1 MGLFLDQYS
10 QRYQLTL
17 ITEADYPQALQPS
30 DQFWGLLGPSL
41 AVLLLA
47 EPIQEPL
54 ETEAAQAVPP
64 DGVALYLV
72 MDPSAIQ
79 AFLDDGVAA
88 SDHPAQRAHLADLRQ
103 HLGPLDPAAQ
113 AQFMLAWLD
122 FCITAVPSACKP
134 VQDRLDR
141 QLERSLVLN
150 QVVTKIQESLD
161 LSVILQTTVSEVRHF
176 LQADRLLIYQFS
188 ESSAHDQAAPSSDP
202 SSDPGLGSP
211 SDSWSNLPSD
221 SLPQAASKALPSLSP
236 DQSAHAPHSLAE
248 VVAKPARQGGYITY
262 EAKASETL
270 SSVLHYTENFCF
282 SHSPPCRERYLAGQ
296 TVVVDD
302 IDETYASVPCLHN
315 FLAQVGVK
323 SKVVVP
329 ILVGQQLWGLLIV
342 HQCNAQRHWEAW
354 EIEFLGH
361 IAEHLSIAINQA
373 QLYQQLQRQTQN
385 LEVCVIERTQ
395 DLRDALAAAQA
406 ANRAKSDF
414 LATMSHELRT
424 PLTYIIGMSATLL
437 RWSLGDLSERQR
449 DYLNTIHTSGEH
461 LLTVINDILEVSKI
475 ESGRTVLEVREF
487 SLTSLS
493 RQSVDAFRAEA
504 ARNDLDVVLDLKI
517 APDQDSFVA
526 DPRRVRQILSNLL
539 SNAVKF
545 TPAEGKV
552 TLRVRREQNVA
563 VFEVSDTGIGIPE
576 SAQPLLFQKFQQ
588 LENVRQREY
597 QGTGLGLALTKQLV
611 ELHGGS
617 IKVVSKVGS
626 GSLFSVRIPLQ
637 RRQGD
642 SPIPSP
648 PVDEPVVGRIVL
660 VEDNEENASIIC
672 DMLTA
677 ADYQVIWIV
686 DGSRVLDQ
694 VELLQPAAIII
705 NLGLASANSY
715 DIITALGQSLHHPR
729 VKILALTADLSPDQD
744 RQARQAGAAATLVHP
759 VNPKQLLTT
768 MRQLMSDPA
777 PGLSNP

>member
-1 MGLFLDQYS
+1 MPRLFPGSAEQIIARSVLDPLGLFLAQYG
-10 QRYQLTL
+10 QRQGLSL
-17 ITEADYPQALQPS
+17 MTEADYPVGPLGL
-30 DQFWGLLGPSL
+30 DQFWGLIGPSL
-41 AVLLLA
+41 AVVLVVG
-47 EPIQEPL
+47 PVQE
-54 ETEAAQAVPP
+54 
-64 DGVALYLV
+64 D
-72 MDPSAIQ
+72 
-79 AFLDDGVAA
+79 
-88 SDHPAQRAHLADLRQ
+88 ADLRDLPPDSATLQ
-103 HLGPLDPAAQ
+103 LLMDPDGIRIFLEAVGTALDNPEQCAQLASLGNHLGHGDPAAQ
-113 AQFMLAWLD
+113 AQFMLDWLN
-122 FCITAVPSACKP
+122 FCTTAMPPTCKP

-161 LSVILQTTVSEVRHF
+161 LSVILQTTVSEVRYF
-176 LQADRLLIYQFS
+176 LQADRLLIYQF
-188 ESSAHDQAAPSSDP
+188 A
-202 SSDPGLGSP
+202 
-211 SDSWSNLPSD
+211 
-221 SLPQAASKALPSLSP
+221 LPQQEVGAETDQTIALAPESAPGESVPEEFATEKSMLGGSREDEKAN
-236 DQSAHAPHSLAE
+236 H
-248 VVAKPARQGGYITY
+248 RGGYITY
-262 EAKASETL
+262 EAKSNETL

-282 SHSPPCRERYLAGQ
+282 SQSPACQERFFSGQ
-296 TVVVDD
+296 TTVVDN
-302 IDETYASVPCLHN
+302 IDDAYASVPCLHA
-315 FLAQVGVK
+315 FLTQVGVK
-323 SKVVVP
+323 SKMVVP
-329 ILVGQQLWGLLIV
+329 ILVGQQFWGLLIV
-342 HQCNAQRHWEAW
+342 HQCQQQRHWEAW

-361 IAEHLSIAINQA
+361 IAEHLAIAINQA
-373 QLYQQLQRQTQN
+373 QLYQQLQQQTQN

-461 LLTVINDILEVSKI
+461 LLAVINDILEVSKI
-475 ESGRTVLEVREF
+475 ESGRTALEVREF

-504 ARNDLDVVLDLKI
+504 AKNDLDVVLDLKI

-526 DPRRVRQILSNLL
+526 DPRRVRQILSNLI

-545 TPAEGKV
+545 TPAAGKV

-563 VFEVSDTGIGIPE
+563 VFDISDTGIGIPE
-576 SAQPLLFQKFQQ
+576 SAQSLLFEKFQQ

-611 ELHGGS
+611 DLHGGS
-617 IKVVSKVGS
+617 IKVVSKVGV

-637 RRQGD
+637 RSD
-642 SPIPSP
+642 SALPPPSAP
-648 PVDEPVVGRIVL
+648 EVEPVVGRIVL

-694 VELLQPAAIII
+694 VELLQPAAVII
-705 NLGLASANSY
+705 NLNLASANSY
-715 DIITALGQSLHHPR
+715 DIITALGQTLGHR
-729 VKILALTADLSPDQD
+729 GVKILALVNGASSDQAQ
-744 RQARQAGAAATLVHP
+744 RAQQAGAHDTLPHP
-759 VNPKQLLTT
+759 VNPKQLLTAVYHL
-768 MRQLMSDPA
+768 MRHPA
-777 PGLSNP
+777 LG

>member
-1 MGLFLDQYS
+1 MPRLFPGSAEQIIARSVLDPLGLFLAQYG
-10 QRYQLTL
+10 QRQGLSL
-17 ITEADYPQALQPS
+17 MTEADYPVGPLGL
-30 DQFWGLLGPSL
+30 DQFWGLIGPSL
-41 AVLLLA
+41 AVVLVVG
-47 EPIQEPL
+47 PVQE
-54 ETEAAQAVPP
+54 
-64 DGVALYLV
+64 D
-72 MDPSAIQ
+72 
-79 AFLDDGVAA
+79 
-88 SDHPAQRAHLADLRQ
+88 ADLRDLPPDSATLQ
-103 HLGPLDPAAQ
+103 LLMDPDGIRIFLEAVGTALDNPEQCAQLASLGNHLGHGDPAAQ
-113 AQFMLAWLD
+113 AQFMLDWLN
-122 FCITAVPSACKP
+122 FCTTAMPPTCKP

-161 LSVILQTTVSEVRHF
+161 LSVILQTTVSEVRYF
-176 LQADRLLIYQFS
+176 LQADRLLIYQF
-188 ESSAHDQAAPSSDP
+188 A
-202 SSDPGLGSP
+202 
-211 SDSWSNLPSD
+211 
-221 SLPQAASKALPSLSP
+221 LPQQEVGAETDQTIALAPESAPGESVPEEFATEKSILGGSREDEKAN
-236 DQSAHAPHSLAE
+236 H
-248 VVAKPARQGGYITY
+248 RGGYITY
-262 EAKASETL
+262 EAKSNETL

-282 SHSPPCRERYLAGQ
+282 SQSPACQERFFSGQ
-296 TVVVDD
+296 TTVVDN
-302 IDETYASVPCLHN
+302 IDDAYASVPCLHA
-315 FLAQVGVK
+315 FLTQVGVK
-323 SKVVVP
+323 SKMVVP
-329 ILVGQQLWGLLIV
+329 ILVGQQFWGLLIV
-342 HQCNAQRHWEAW
+342 HQCQQQRHWEAW

-361 IAEHLSIAINQA
+361 IAEHLAIAINQA
-373 QLYQQLQRQTQN
+373 QLYQQLQQQTQN

-461 LLTVINDILEVSKI
+461 LLAVINDILEVSKI
-475 ESGRTVLEVREF
+475 ESGRTALEVREF

-504 ARNDLDVVLDLKI
+504 AKNDLDVVLDLKI

-526 DPRRVRQILSNLL
+526 DPRRVRQILSNLI

-545 TPAEGKV
+545 TPAAGKV

-563 VFEVSDTGIGIPE
+563 VFDISDTGIGIPE
-576 SAQPLLFQKFQQ
+576 SAQSLLFEKFQQ

-611 ELHGGS
+611 DLHGGS
-617 IKVVSKVGS
+617 IKVVSKVGV

-637 RRQGD
+637 RSD
-642 SPIPSP
+642 SALPPPSAP
-648 PVDEPVVGRIVL
+648 EVEPVVGRIVL

-694 VELLQPAAIII
+694 VELLQPAAVII
-705 NLGLASANSY
+705 NLNLASANSY
-715 DIITALGQSLHHPR
+715 DIITALGQTLGHR
-729 VKILALTADLSPDQD
+729 GVKILALVNGASSDQAQ
-744 RQARQAGAAATLVHP
+744 RAQQAGAHDTLPHP
-759 VNPKQLLTT
+759 VNPKQLLTAVYHL
-768 MRQLMSDPA
+768 MRHPA
-777 PGLSNP
+777 LG

>member
-1 MGLFLDQYS
+1 MPRLFPGSAEQIIARSVLDPLGLFLAQYG
-10 QRYQLTL
+10 QRQGLSL
-17 ITEADYPQALQPS
+17 MTEADYPVGPLGL
-30 DQFWGLLGPSL
+30 DQFWGLIGPSL
-41 AVLLLA
+41 AVVLVVG
-47 EPIQEPL
+47 PVQE
-54 ETEAAQAVPP
+54 
-64 DGVALYLV
+64 D
-72 MDPSAIQ
+72 
-79 AFLDDGVAA
+79 
-88 SDHPAQRAHLADLRQ
+88 ADLRDLPPDSATLQ
-103 HLGPLDPAAQ
+103 LLMDPDGIRIFLEAVGTALDNPEQCAQLASLGNHLGHGDPAAQ
-113 AQFMLAWLD
+113 AQFMLDWLN
-122 FCITAVPSACKP
+122 FCTTAMPPTCKP

-161 LSVILQTTVSEVRHF
+161 LSVILQTTVSEVRYF
-176 LQADRLLIYQFS
+176 LQADRLLIYQF
-188 ESSAHDQAAPSSDP
+188 A
-202 SSDPGLGSP
+202 
-211 SDSWSNLPSD
+211 
-221 SLPQAASKALPSLSP
+221 LPQQEVGAETDQTIALAPESAPGESVPKEFATEKSMLGGSREDEKAN
-236 DQSAHAPHSLAE
+236 H
-248 VVAKPARQGGYITY
+248 RGGYITY
-262 EAKASETL
+262 EAKSNETL

-282 SHSPPCRERYLAGQ
+282 SQSPACQERFFSGQ
-296 TVVVDD
+296 TTVVDN
-302 IDETYASVPCLHN
+302 IDDAYASVPCLHA
-315 FLAQVGVK
+315 FLTQVGVK
-323 SKVVVP
+323 SKMVVP
-329 ILVGQQLWGLLIV
+329 ILVGQQFWGLLIV
-342 HQCNAQRHWEAW
+342 HQCQQQRHWEAW

-361 IAEHLSIAINQA
+361 IAEHLAIAINQA
-373 QLYQQLQRQTQN
+373 QLYQQLQQQTQN

-461 LLTVINDILEVSKI
+461 LLAVINDILEVSKI
-475 ESGRTVLEVREF
+475 ESGRTALEVREF

-504 ARNDLDVVLDLKI
+504 AKNDLDVVLDLKI

-526 DPRRVRQILSNLL
+526 DPRRVRQILSNLI

-545 TPAEGKV
+545 TPAAGKV

-563 VFEVSDTGIGIPE
+563 VFDISDTGIGIPE
-576 SAQPLLFQKFQQ
+576 SAQSLLFEKFQQ

-611 ELHGGS
+611 DLHGGS
-617 IKVVSKVGS
+617 IKVVSKVGV

-637 RRQGD
+637 RSD
-642 SPIPSP
+642 SALPPPSAP
-648 PVDEPVVGRIVL
+648 EVEPVVGRIVL

-694 VELLQPAAIII
+694 VELLQPAAVII
-705 NLGLASANSY
+705 NLNLASANSY
-715 DIITALGQSLHHPR
+715 DIITALGQTLGHR
-729 VKILALTADLSPDQD
+729 GVKILALVNGASSDQAQ
-744 RQARQAGAAATLVHP
+744 RAQQAGAHDTLPHP
-759 VNPKQLLTT
+759 VNPKQLLTAVYHL
-768 MRQLMSDPA
+768 MRHPA
-777 PGLSNP
+777 LG